1 LRLMVFFCL
10 SEGQSVEYFCFER
23 FMVQVG
29 VNMRLIILAIAVL
42 AVCTGVFADT
52 ILLKDGGS
60 IAGAV
65 LVKGSERVVVDLG
78 FTVLTIPAAAV
89 LEIRKDE
96 AAGPDGATA
105 SRKEEGQLYIT
116 GGSAPT
122 TIEKCVDQV
131 AEAVV
136 MVSTPAGLGSGFFI
150 NPEGYLITNCH
161 VIQKE
166 TRIEVT
172 LFQKTDK
179 GLERLKFKK
188 VRIIALNPFV
198 DLALLKVEDLGET
211 KVTCARLGDIG
222 RIRVGETVFAIGNP
236 MGLERSVSQG
246 VVSTVNREFNGNVYI
261 QTTAPINPG
270 NSGGA
275 LFNLS
280 GEVVGVT
287 NMGYIM
293 LDGLGFAIPVDYVK
307 HFLRNREAFAYDK
320 DNPNTG
326 YRYLQPGGRKNKSNP
341 PEVPSADKRATD
353 Q

>member
-1 LRLMVFFCL
+1 MKQAIFIVVALALCNTAY
-10 SEGQSVEYFCFER
+10 SETV
-23 FMVQVG
+23 M
-29 VNMRLIILAIAVL
+29 
-42 AVCTGVFADT
+42 
-52 ILLKDGGS
+52 LKDGGA
-60 IAGAV
+60 ITGIV

-78 FTVLTIPAAAV
+78 FTVLTIPTSAV

-96 AAGPDGATA
+96 TAADNSNTGSKDDGL
-105 SRKEEGQLYIT
+105 LYIT
-116 GGSAPT
+116 RRAAPM

-188 VRIIALNPFV
+188 VRIVALNPFV
-198 DLALLKVEDLGET
+198 DLALLKVEDLGQT
-211 KVTCARLGDIG
+211 KITYAPLGDID
-222 RIRVGETVFAIGNP
+222 RVRVGETVFAVGNP

-275 LFNLS
+275 LLNLS

-341 PEVPSADKRATD
+341 PEIKSVGRQAGDK

>member
-1 LRLMVFFCL
+1 M
-10 SEGQSVEYFCFER
+10 R
-23 FMVQVG
+23 F
-29 VNMRLIILAIAVL
+29 AVL
-42 AVCTGVFADT
+42 AIVVVLAACNGGFAET

-60 IAGAV
+60 LTGAI
-65 LVKGSERVVVDLG
+65 LVKGGERVVIDLG
-78 FTVLTIPAAAV
+78 FTVLTVPASAV
-89 LEIRKDE
+89 LEVKTDQATDPNVAS
-96 AAGPDGATA
+96 AAQT
-105 SRKEEGQLYIT
+105 GQLYST
-116 GGSAPT
+116 GGFAPT
-122 TIEKCVDQV
+122 TIEKCVDRV
-131 AEAVV
+131 AESVV

-161 VIQKE
+161 VIQRE

-172 LFQKTDK
+172 LFQKTAK
-179 GLERLKFKK
+179 GLEKLKFKK
-188 VRIIALNPFV
+188 VRIVALNAFA

-211 KVTCARLGDIG
+211 KIAYARLGDISK
-222 RIRVGETVFAIGNP
+222 IRVGETVFAIGNP

-293 LDGLGFAIPVDYVK
+293 LDGLGFAIPVDYVR
-307 HFLRNREAFAYDK
+307 HFLHNRESFAYDK

-326 YRYLQPGGRKNKSNP
+326 FRYLQPGARKNKSK
-341 PEVPSADKRATD
+341 PSFNESGNK
-353 Q
+353 QSE

>member
-1 LRLMVFFCL
+1 MRSATCL
-10 SEGQSVEYFCFER
+10 IV
-23 FMVQVG
+23 
-29 VNMRLIILAIAVL
+29 IVL
-42 AVCTGVFADT
+42 AAVNGASGDT

-60 IAGAV
+60 ISGAV

-78 FTVLTIPAAAV
+78 FTVLTIPASAV
-89 LEIRKDE
+89 LEIRKE
-96 AAGPDGATA
+96 IVGEPNSTSG
-105 SRKEEGQLYIT
+105 GQREQGLLYST
-116 GGSAPT
+116 GGFAPT
-122 TIEKCVDQV
+122 TIEKCVDRV
-131 AEAVV
+131 AESVV
-136 MVSTPAGLGSGFFI
+136 MISSPGGQGSGVFI

-172 LFQKTDK
+172 LFQKSEK
-179 GLERLKFKK
+179 GLEKLKFKK
-188 VRIIALNPFV
+188 VRIVSLNPFV
-198 DLALLKVEDLGET
+198 DLALLKVEDLGDT
-211 KVTCARLGDIG
+211 RITHARLGDING
-222 RIRVGETVFAIGNP
+222 IRVGETVFAIGNP

-246 VVSTVNREFNGNVYI
+246 VVSTLNREFNGNVYI

-280 GEVVGVT
+280 GEVIGIT

-307 HFLRNREAFAYDK
+307 HFLRNREAFTYDK

-326 YRYLQPGGRKNKSNP
+326 FRYLQPGGRRNRSKPPLDGKNDGGN
-341 PEVPSADKRATD
+341 R
-353 Q
+353 

>member
-1 LRLMVFFCL
+1 M
-10 SEGQSVEYFCFER
+10 R
-23 FMVQVG
+23 F
-29 VNMRLIILAIAVL
+29 AVL
-42 AVCTGVFADT
+42 AMAVVLAACTGGSAETV
-52 ILLKDGGS
+52 LLKDGGS
-60 IAGAV
+60 LTGAI
-65 LVKGSERVVVDLG
+65 LVRGGERVVVDLG
-78 FTVLTIPAAAV
+78 FTVLTIPASAV
-89 LEIRKDE
+89 LEIKTDQ
-96 AAGPDGATA
+96 AVDPNASAGAQT
-105 SRKEEGQLYIT
+105 GQLYST
-116 GGSAPT
+116 GGFAPT
-122 TIEKCVDQV
+122 TIEKCVDRV
-131 AEAVV
+131 AESVV

-161 VIQKE
+161 VIQRE

-172 LFQKTDK
+172 LFQKTAK
-179 GLERLKFKK
+179 GLEKLKFKK
-188 VRIIALNPFV
+188 VRIVALNAFA

-211 KVTCARLGDIG
+211 RITYARLGDISK
-222 RIRVGETVFAIGNP
+222 IRVGETVFAIGNP

-293 LDGLGFAIPVDYVK
+293 LDGLGFAIPVDYVR
-307 HFLRNREAFAYDK
+307 HFLHNRESFAYDK

-326 YRYLQPGGRKNKSNP
+326 FRYLQPGARKNKSK
-341 PEVPSADKRATD
+341 PSPSGGGDK
-353 Q
+353 QSE

>member
-1 LRLMVFFCL
+1 
-10 SEGQSVEYFCFER
+10 
-23 FMVQVG
+23 MVQVG
-29 VNMRLIILAIAVL
+29 VNMRLVIFAIAVL
-42 AVCTGVFADT
+42 AAGTGVFADT

-60 IAGAV
+60 ITGAV
-65 LVKGSERVVVDLG
+65 LIKGSERVVVDLG
-78 FTVLTIPAAAV
+78 FTVLAIPASAV
-89 LEIRKDE
+89 LEVRKEEVGESDGG
-96 AAGPDGATA
+96 AAGG
-105 SRKEEGQLYIT
+105 KKEGQLYIT

-211 KVTCARLGDIG
+211 KVTYARLGDIN

-246 VVSTVNREFNGNVYI
+246 VVSTLNREFNGNVYL

-270 NSGGA
+270 NSGEA

-307 HFLRNREAFAYDK
+307 HFLGNREAFAYDK

-341 PEVPSADKRATD
+341 PEIPPAEKKAGD
-353 Q
+353 QR